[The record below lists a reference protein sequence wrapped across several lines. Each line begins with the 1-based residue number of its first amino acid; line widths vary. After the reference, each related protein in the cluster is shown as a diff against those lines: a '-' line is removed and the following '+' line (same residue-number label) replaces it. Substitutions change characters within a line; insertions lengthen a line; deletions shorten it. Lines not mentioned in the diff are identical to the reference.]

1 MEEDSQRQV
10 MQQNMQNMRQLPQMP
25 PEPPK
30 QSAPYMVRAPPPP
43 PKQNAPGE
51 QQLTAASLIHAI
63 ITHQINQSSDVE
75 MTNTHTRPGD
85 KLFQVISTGRNSKL
99 DFNLICSCCRVSS
112 ESLPSATKERTRRP
126 SRAVSANRWMIQ
138 PTPSRPSPRRRWA
151 STSTESSPKTCSPS
165 EQTTC
170 GQEKDARNHLR

>member
-1 MEEDSQRQV
+1 MQAKDEAKFCACRKDYYGRRAEDDAQRQQV

-30 QSAPYMVRAPPPP
+30 QSVPYMSRAPPPP

-85 KLFQVISTGRNSKL
+85 KLFQVNSTR
-99 DFNLICSCCRVSS
+99 I
-112 ESLPSATKERTRRP
+112 
-126 SRAVSANRWMIQ
+126 
-138 PTPSRPSPRRRWA
+138 
-151 STSTESSPKTCSPS
+151 
-165 EQTTC
+165 
-170 GQEKDARNHLR
+170 